1 MGYHNG
7 VSMSA
12 KPPKH
17 VSTISSLDPALRRGG
32 RLKFERRV
40 TFLAL
45 AAGFPAVVLCAVL
58 LWVDDYSG
66 RVQWTIDLF
75 LVIFWLGVAF
85 NLKQRIVR
93 PLQTLSNIL
102 AAIREGDYSIRGRRA
117 AVGDALGEVML
128 EVNDLGQTLRE
139 QRLGA
144 LEATTLLRTVMAEID
159 VAVFAFD
166 GEQRLRLVNRAG
178 ERLLAQPATRL
189 LGRTSGELGLAACFN
204 PDEGEG
210 PHTMQMVFPGGFGR
224 WDMRRSTFREG
235 GAQHQ
240 LLVLT
245 DLSQTLREEE
255 RTAWQ
260 RLLRVL
266 GHELNNSLAPIKSV
280 AGSLADLV
288 GRQPR
293 PADLDDDMQR
303 GLEVISSR
311 ADSLARFVESYSKL
325 ARLPQP
331 RFEPLN
337 IGALVRRVANLE
349 TRLPVNVCPGPE
361 VVLRGDDVQL
371 EQLLINLVRN
381 AVDASME
388 TGGAVEVGWTQ
399 QNGKVE
405 VWLKD
410 EGPGFANTANL
421 FVPFFTTKAK
431 GSGIGLVLSRQIAE
445 AHGGTLTLENRQRLR
460 GCEARL
466 RLPL

>member
-1 MGYHNG
+1 VNP
-7 VSMSA
+7 VP
-12 KPPKH
+12 KPAKH

-32 RLKFERRV
+32 RLKFEKRV

-45 AAGFPAVVLCAVL
+45 AAGFPAVCLCAVL
-58 LWVDDYSG
+58 LWYDNYSA
-66 RVQWTIDLF
+66 RVQWTADLF
-75 LVIFWLGVAF
+75 LAIFWLSIAF

-117 AVGDALGEVML
+117 ATGDALGEVML

-139 QRLGA
+139 QRIGA
-144 LEATTLLRTVMAEID
+144 LEANALLRTVMAEID

-178 ERLLAQPATRL
+178 ERLLAQPSTRL
-189 LGRTSGELGLAACFN
+189 LGRTSSELGLAACFSRE
-204 PDEGEG
+204 EGEG

-224 WDMRRSTFREG
+224 WDIRHSTFREG

-280 AGSLADLV
+280 AGSLADLLTL
-288 GRQPR
+288 QPR
-293 PADLDDDMQR
+293 PTDWGDDMHR

-311 ADSLARFVESYSKL
+311 ADSLARFIESYSKL

-337 IGALVRRVANLE
+337 IGSLVQRVVSLE
-349 TRLPVNVCPGPE
+349 TRLPVNVVAGPDL
-361 VVLRGDDVQL
+361 VIKGDDVQL

-388 TGGAVEVGWTQ
+388 TKGNVGVGWTQ
-399 QNGKVE
+399 SNGQVE
-405 VWLKD
+405 LWISD
-410 EGPGFANTANL
+410 EGPGLASTANL

-445 AHGGTLTLENRQRLR
+445 AHGGTLTLENRPGKR
-460 GCEARL
+460 GCEALL
-466 RLPL
+466 RLPI

>member
-1 MGYHNG
+1 MNP
-7 VSMSA
+7 VPKPA
-12 KPPKH
+12 KH
-17 VSTISSLDPALRRGG
+17 ISTITSLDPSIRRGS
-32 RLKFERRV
+32 RLKFEKRV

-45 AAGFPAVVLCAVL
+45 AAGFPAVCLCAFL
-58 LWVDDYSG
+58 LWYDNYSA
-66 RVQWTIDLF
+66 RVQWTADLF
-75 LVIFWLGVAF
+75 LAIFWLSIAF

-117 AVGDALGEVML
+117 ATGDALGEVML

-139 QRLGA
+139 QRIGA
-144 LEATTLLRTVMAEID
+144 LEANALLRTVMAEID

-166 GEQRLRLVNRAG
+166 GDRRLQLVNRAG
-178 ERLLAQPATRL
+178 ERLLAQPSTRL
-189 LGRTSGELGLAACFN
+189 LGRTSSELGLAACFSRE
-204 PDEGEG
+204 EGEG

-224 WDMRRSTFREG
+224 WDIRHSTFREG

-280 AGSLADLV
+280 AGSLADLLTL
-288 GRQPR
+288 QPQ
-293 PADLDDDMQR
+293 PTDWGEDMHR

-311 ADSLARFVESYSKL
+311 ADSLARFIESYSKL

-337 IGALVRRVANLE
+337 IGSLVQRVVNLE
-349 TRLPVNVCPGPE
+349 TRLPVNVFAGPDL
-361 VVLRGDDVQL
+361 VIQGDDVQL

-388 TGGAVEVGWTQ
+388 TKGNVGVGWTQ
-399 QNGKVE
+399 SNGQVE
-405 VWLKD
+405 LRISD
-410 EGPGFANTANL
+410 EGPGLASTANL

-445 AHGGTLTLENRQRLR
+445 AHGGTLTLENRSGKR
-460 GCEARL
+460 GCEALL
-466 RLPL
+466 RLPI

>member
-1 MGYHNG
+1 MNP
-7 VSMSA
+7 VP
-12 KPPKH
+12 KPAKH

-32 RLKFERRV
+32 RLKFEKRV

-45 AAGFPAVVLCAVL
+45 AAGFPAVCLCAFL
-58 LWVDDYSG
+58 LWYDNYSA
-66 RVQWTIDLF
+66 RVQWTADLF
-75 LVIFWLGVAF
+75 LAIFWLSIAF

-117 AVGDALGEVML
+117 AMGDALGEVML

-139 QRLGA
+139 QRIGA
-144 LEATTLLRTVMAEID
+144 LEANALLRTVMAEID

-166 GEQRLRLVNRAG
+166 GERRLRLVNRAG
-178 ERLLAQPATRL
+178 ERLLAQPSTRL
-189 LGRTSGELGLAACFN
+189 LGRTSSELGLAACFSRE
-204 PDEGEG
+204 EGEG

-224 WDMRRSTFREG
+224 WDIRHSTFREG

-280 AGSLADLV
+280 AGSLADLLTL
-288 GRQPR
+288 QPR
-293 PADLDDDMQR
+293 PTDWGDDMHR

-311 ADSLARFVESYSKL
+311 ADSLARFIESYSKL

-337 IGALVRRVANLE
+337 IGSLVQRVVSLE
-349 TRLPVNVCPGPE
+349 TRLPVNVVAGPDL
-361 VVLRGDDVQL
+361 VIKGDDVQL

-388 TGGAVEVGWTQ
+388 TKGNVGVGWTQ
-399 QNGKVE
+399 SNGQVE
-405 VWLKD
+405 LWISD
-410 EGPGFANTANL
+410 EGPGLASTANL

-445 AHGGTLTLENRQRLR
+445 AHGGTLTLENRSGKR
-460 GCEARL
+460 GCEALL
-466 RLPL
+466 RLPI

>member
-1 MGYHNG
+1 MNP
-7 VSMSA
+7 VP
-12 KPPKH
+12 KPAKH

-32 RLKFERRV
+32 RLKFEKRV

-45 AAGFPAVVLCAVL
+45 AAGFPAVCLCAFL
-58 LWVDDYSG
+58 LWYDNYSA
-66 RVQWTIDLF
+66 RVQWTADLF
-75 LVIFWLGVAF
+75 LAIFWLSIAF

-117 AVGDALGEVML
+117 ATGDALGEVML

-139 QRLGA
+139 QRIGA
-144 LEATTLLRTVMAEID
+144 LEANALLRTVMAEID

-178 ERLLAQPATRL
+178 ERLLAQPSTRL
-189 LGRTSGELGLAACFN
+189 LGRTSSELGLAACFSRE
-204 PDEGEG
+204 EGEG

-224 WDMRRSTFREG
+224 WDIRHSTFREG

-280 AGSLADLV
+280 AGSLADLLTL
-288 GRQPR
+288 QPR
-293 PADLDDDMQR
+293 PTDWGDDMHR

-311 ADSLARFVESYSKL
+311 ADSLARFIESYSKL

-337 IGALVRRVANLE
+337 IGSLVQRVVSLE
-349 TRLPVNVCPGPE
+349 TRLPVNVVAGPDL
-361 VVLRGDDVQL
+361 VIKGDDVQL

-388 TGGAVEVGWTQ
+388 TKGNVGVGWTQ
-399 QNGKVE
+399 SNGQVE
-405 VWLKD
+405 LWISD
-410 EGPGFANTANL
+410 EGPGLASTANL

-445 AHGGTLTLENRQRLR
+445 AHGGTLTLENRPGKR
-460 GCEARL
+460 GCEALL
-466 RLPL
+466 RLPI

>member
-1 MGYHNG
+1 M
-7 VSMSA
+7 M
-12 KPPKH
+12 PKH
-17 VSTISSLDPALRRGG
+17 PSTLPSLDPALRRGG
-32 RLKFERRV
+32 RMKFERRV

-45 AAGFPAVVLCAVL
+45 AAGFPAVVLCALL
-58 LWVDDYSG
+58 LWYDDYTA
-66 RVQWTIDLF
+66 RVQWTVDLF
-75 LVIFWLGVAF
+75 LVLLWLGVAF

-117 AVGDALGEVML
+117 AEGDALGEVML

-144 LEATTLLRTVMAEID
+144 MEATALLRTVMGEID

-178 ERLLAQPATRL
+178 EKLLAQPATRL
-189 LGRTSGELGLAACFN
+189 LGRTSVELGLAACLHR
-204 PDEGEG
+204 DEGEG
-210 PHTMQMVFPGGFGR
+210 AHTMQMVFPGGVGR
-224 WDMRRSTFREG
+224 WDIRRSTFREG

-255 RTAWQ
+255 RVAWQ

-280 AGSLADLV
+280 AGSLVDLM
-288 GRQPR
+288 GHEPR
-293 PADLDDDMQR
+293 PVDWNDDLQR

-311 ADSLARFVESYSKL
+311 ADSLARFVESYSQL

-331 RFEPLN
+331 RFEPLD
-337 IGALVRRVANLE
+337 IGALVRRVASLE
-349 TRLPVNVCPGPE
+349 TRLPVNVVAGPE
-361 VVLRGDDVQL
+361 IIVNGDDVQL

-388 TGGAVEVGWTQ
+388 TRGDVGVGWS
-399 QNGKVE
+399 QNNGQVE
-405 VWLKD
+405 IRISD
-410 EGPGFANTANL
+410 EGPGLANTANL

-445 AHGGTLTLENRQRLR
+445 AHGGTLTLENRRGMR
-460 GCEARL
+460 GCEALL

>member
-7 VSMSA
+7 VSISA

-58 LWVDDYSG
+58 LWYDDYSG

-75 LVIFWLGVAF
+75 LVILWLGVAF

-189 LGRTSGELGLAACFN
+189 LGRTSGALGLAVCFN

-224 WDMRRSTFREG
+224 WDIRRSTFREG

-280 AGSLADLV
+280 AGSLADLL
-288 GRQPR
+288 GREPR
-293 PADLDDDMQR
+293 PADWGEDMQR

-361 VVLRGDDVQL
+361 VVLQGDDVQL

-410 EGPGFANTANL
+410 EGPGLANTANL